1 MIIDN
6 VGDSVIKF
14 RLRQKVYSRV
24 DDVVLKDKSISNVV
38 KALDKNSVFNYGLNV
53 SIPDDVISINYG
65 SSKKCVVNV
74 PLDLNQF
81 QYDVEDYFIDTKPR
95 IRYSSLTS
103 RNLIRYFIKDSMSE
117 EAVYNLILHIIDK
130 IGYVVICPNN

>member
-6 VGDSVIKF
+6 VGDSMIKF

-53 SIPDDVISINYG
+53 SIPDDVISYSRFSINEVIFYIIL
-65 SSKKCVVNV
+65 K
-74 PLDLNQF
+74 
-81 QYDVEDYFIDTKPR
+81 
-95 IRYSSLTS
+95 
-103 RNLIRYFIKDSMSE
+103 LI
-117 EAVYNLILHIIDK
+117 
-130 IGYVVICPNN
+130 

>member
-6 VGDSVIKF
+6 VGDSMIKF

-103 RNLIRYFIKDSMSE
+103 RNLIRYFIKDPMSE

-130 IGYVVICPNN
+130 IGYVVICPNS